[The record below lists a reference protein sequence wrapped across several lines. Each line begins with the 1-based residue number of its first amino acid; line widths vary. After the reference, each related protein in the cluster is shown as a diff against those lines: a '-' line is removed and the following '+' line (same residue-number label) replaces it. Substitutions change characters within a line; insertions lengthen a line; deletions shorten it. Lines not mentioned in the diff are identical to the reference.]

1 MAQTALQ
8 VVEARTAPLGIL
20 VAQILLG
27 TLELAVESAAAAG
40 TLVVAVES
48 AAAQIAEAGML

>member
-1 MAQTALQ
+1 VAQTALQ

-27 TLELAVESAAAAG
+27 TLELAVESAAA
-40 TLVVAVES
+40 
-48 AAAQIAEAGML
+48 QIAEAGML